1 MLDRFDGVH
10 AQVLGISVDSIH
22 CLKAWAESLG
32 GITYP
37 LLSDFYPHG
46 AVAEE
51 YGVLRYEGYSERA
64 IFVIDKEGINRY
76 TDVHDIDQQ
85 PDNEELLRVLEELEP
100 PSGLR
105 QSPVFQT
112 TNPEPAAENASVTL
126 YCTPWCPAC
135 RRAREYLKGM
145 GVNFTEVDISRDRE
159 AAARVR
165 DWANGFETT
174 PTFDIHGR
182 IVVDFKKDRLDLVFK
197 ELALP

>member
-1 MLDRFDGVH
+1 MLDRFDGIH

-51 YGVLRYEGYSERA
+51 YGVLRSEGYSERA
-64 IFVIDKEGINRY
+64 VFVIDKEGIVRY
-76 TDVHDIDQQ
+76 LDIHDIDQQ

-100 PSGLR
+100 PAGLR
-105 QSPVFQT
+105 QRPAFQT
-112 TNPEPAAENASVTL
+112 TYPEPAPESSSITL

-145 GVNFTEVDISRDRE
+145 GVSFTEVDISRDRE

-165 DWANGFETT
+165 GAPSPGFSGQN
-174 PTFDIHGR
+174 FAIIR
-182 IVVDFKKDRLDLVFK
+182 RRVR
-197 ELALP
+197 

>member
-51 YGVLRYEGYSERA
+51 YGVLRSEGYSERA
-64 IFVIDKEGINRY
+64 LFVIDKEGMIRY
-76 TDVHDIDQQ
+76 ADVHDIDEQ
-85 PDNEELLRVLEELEP
+85 PDNEVLLRVLEELEP
-100 PSGLR
+100 HSDLHK
-105 QSPVFQT
+105 SPVFHT
-112 TNPEPAAENASVTL
+112 TNPERAAESAAVTL

-135 RRAREYLKGM
+135 RRAREYLKEK
-145 GVNFTEVDISRDRE
+145 GVNFSEVDITRDRE

-165 DWANGFETT
+165 GWTNGYETT
-174 PTFDIHGR
+174 PTFDIQGR

-197 ELALP
+197 ELALR